1 MEMAQAPPSRPLPS
15 VTEPDTGPFWAA
27 TKDHHLTYQWCD
39 RCGQAVFFRRIVCPG
54 CGGRQ
59 LDTRVSAGEGTIYTY
74 TVMRQHMAPFF
85 RSILPYVVA
94 FIDLA
99 EGFRMMAGV
108 ITDDVD
114 SVAVGQPVRLEW
126 EDHDDCAIPMF
137 RVVS

>member
-1 MEMAQAPPSRPLPS
+1 MAQAAPSRPLPS
-15 VTEPDTGPFWAA
+15 VTEPDTGPFWVA
-27 TKDHHLTYQWCD
+27 TKDHELTYQWCD
-39 RCGQAVFFRRIVCPG
+39 SCGKAVFFRRIFCPG
-54 CGGRQ
+54 CGGRE
-59 LDTRVSAGEGTIYTY
+59 LDTRVSEGEGTIYTY

-114 SVAVGQPVRLEW
+114 SVAVGQNVRLEW
-126 EDHDDCAIPMF
+126 EDHEDCAIPIF
-137 RVVS
+137 RVVG